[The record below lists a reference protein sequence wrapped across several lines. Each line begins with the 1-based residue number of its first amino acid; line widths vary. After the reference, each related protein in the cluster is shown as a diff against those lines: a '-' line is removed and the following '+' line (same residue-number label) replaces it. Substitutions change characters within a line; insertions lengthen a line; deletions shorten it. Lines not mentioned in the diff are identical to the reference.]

1 MNQITLN
8 YQVSNSRGTIAIIKE
23 KEIGFGLTEYSYQ
36 AYIVNSDGST
46 TEISNKEINQEMSE
60 RRQFL
65 LGINLKYIEEI
76 TGDDW
81 ITFNVET
88 IIGDEFP
95 FGLHGLITIGYN
107 IKWKQYYIMQ
117 TKTKGIFI
125 NILYCYNILSILN
138 RETNAKIIEQKKLIL
153 NTITDDERQLLIEQ
167 NDYNTLQEIE
177 LNNKLFVYEFDI
189 IKTF

>member
-8 YQVSNSRGTIAIIKE
+8 YQVSGSRGTIAILKE
-23 KEIGFGLTEYSYQ
+23 KEIGFGLIEYSYK
-36 AYIVNSDGST
+36 AYIVNSDGTT
-46 TEISNKEINQEMSE
+46 TEISNQEIDQEMRE

-76 TGDDW
+76 IGEDW

-88 IIGDEFP
+88 TIGDEFP
-95 FGLHGLITIGYN
+95 FGLHGLITIAYN
-107 IKWKQYYIMQ
+107 TKWKQYYIMQ
-117 TKTKGIFI
+117 TKMKGIFI
-125 NILYCYNILSILN
+125 NILHCYNILSILN
-138 RETNAKIIEQKKLIL
+138 RKTNAKIIEQKKSIL
-153 NTITDDERQLLIEQ
+153 NTLTDEERQLLIEQ
-167 NDYNTLQEIE
+167 NDYDTLQEIE